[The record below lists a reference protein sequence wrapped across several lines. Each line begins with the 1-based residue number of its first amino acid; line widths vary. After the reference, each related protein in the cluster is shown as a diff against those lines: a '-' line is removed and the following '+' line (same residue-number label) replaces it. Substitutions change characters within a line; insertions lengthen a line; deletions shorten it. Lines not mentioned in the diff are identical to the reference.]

1 MLSTFFFNIFEEYGK
16 INRMELKEEVFLD
29 KFQKFCCNSLKLF
42 IGIALFLIFIC
53 SLGVFGAQV
62 KTNLELS
69 IFLLLGVSLVTGVFI
84 INSQLST
91 KIKVVLLLTL
101 SFLIRIWWILNID
114 SVPVSDYETM
124 YLSAKELLNGDYS
137 AFRGFKY
144 LARFPHLVCSTLYMA
159 LMILIFPISHLFA
172 IKIANVILSIISLI
186 LLYKLSDY
194 FLKHEKVKLAV
205 ILLGG
210 IYPAFISY
218 SSTYCTENIAI
229 PLFLGVML
237 LFMRACKSNDI
248 GKWLLCG
255 IVLAISDLFRAV
267 GIVFLI
273 AFVIYIFVFTQE
285 SKFRN
290 SLILIASMLFTT
302 FSVSLFLIST
312 GIIEKPLW
320 QGAEPSFATL
330 MLKGSNA
337 TSYGK
342 WNLEDAQ
349 FVEENLENKDLGKMC
364 IEKSIDRIRQLS
376 SLERIEF
383 FATKFLS
390 QWSIG
395 DFCGTY
401 WATLETE
408 NEIVGTVPRNFQI
421 AFSVIIFLSILSIFA
436 KNTPTSTTIMYILL
450 CGFGLVFMILETQ
463 QRYSYICSWIFV
475 ILATQGIE
483 NIINWRVKNVK
494 FFRRNNKRT

>member
-1 MLSTFFFNIFEEYGK
+1 M
-16 INRMELKEEVFLD
+16 D

-42 IGIALFLIFIC
+42 IGIAVFLIFIC
-53 SLGVFGAQV
+53 SLGVFGVQV

-69 IFLLLGVSLVTGVFI
+69 ISMLLGVSLVTGVFI

-91 KIKVVLLLTL
+91 KIKVVLLLML

-114 SVPVSDYETM
+114 SVPVSDFETM

-159 LMILIFPISHLFA
+159 LMILIFPTSHLFA
-172 IKIANVILSIISLI
+172 IKIVNVILSIISLI

-210 IYPAFISY
+210 IFPASIAY
-218 SSTYCTENIAI
+218 SATFCTENVAI
-229 PLFLGVML
+229 PLFLVAML
-237 LFMRACKSNDI
+237 LFMSACKTNDT

-255 IVLAISDLFRAV
+255 IVLSISNLFRAV
-267 GIVFLI
+267 GLVFLI
-273 AFVIYIFVFTQE
+273 AFVIYIFVFTKE

-290 SLILIASMLFTT
+290 SFIIISIMLFTT
-302 FSVSLFLIST
+302 FTTSLFLIST

-320 QGAEPSFATL
+320 QGTEPSFATL
-330 MLKGSNA
+330 MLKGSNVE
-337 TSYGK
+337 SDGK

-349 FVEENLENKDLGKMC
+349 FVEKNLGNANLSKMC
-364 IEKSIDRIRQLS
+364 IEKAINRITQLS
-376 SLERIEF
+376 LKEKVEF

-408 NEIVGTVPRNFQI
+408 NEITGIVPRNFQI
-421 AFSVIIFLSILSIFA
+421 IFSVFMLFSFLSVFT
-436 KNTPTSTTIMYILL
+436 KNTSVNTTIMYILL
-450 CGFGLVFMILETQ
+450 CGFGLIFMIIETQ
-463 QRYSYICSWIFV
+463 QRYSYVCSWIFV
-475 ILATQGIE
+475 ILAAQGIE
-483 NIINWRVKNVK
+483 NIIKWRVRNVK
-494 FFRRNNKRT
+494 IFSRNNKRT

>member
-194 FLKHEKVKLAV
+194 FLKH
-205 ILLGG
+205 
-210 IYPAFISY
+210 
-218 SSTYCTENIAI
+218 
-229 PLFLGVML
+229 
-237 LFMRACKSNDI
+237 
-248 GKWLLCG
+248 
-255 IVLAISDLFRAV
+255 
-267 GIVFLI
+267 
-273 AFVIYIFVFTQE
+273 
-285 SKFRN
+285 
-290 SLILIASMLFTT
+290 
-302 FSVSLFLIST
+302 
-312 GIIEKPLW
+312 
-320 QGAEPSFATL
+320 
-330 MLKGSNA
+330 
-337 TSYGK
+337 
-342 WNLEDAQ
+342 
-349 FVEENLENKDLGKMC
+349 
-364 IEKSIDRIRQLS
+364 
-376 SLERIEF
+376 
-383 FATKFLS
+383 
-390 QWSIG
+390 
-395 DFCGTY
+395 
-401 WATLETE
+401 
-408 NEIVGTVPRNFQI
+408 
-421 AFSVIIFLSILSIFA
+421 
-436 KNTPTSTTIMYILL
+436 
-450 CGFGLVFMILETQ
+450 
-463 QRYSYICSWIFV
+463 
-475 ILATQGIE
+475 
-483 NIINWRVKNVK
+483 
-494 FFRRNNKRT
+494 

>member
-1 MLSTFFFNIFEEYGK
+1 M
-16 INRMELKEEVFLD
+16 D

-42 IGIALFLIFIC
+42 IGVALFLIFIC
-53 SLGVFGAQV
+53 SLGVFGVQV

-69 IFLLLGVSLVTGVFI
+69 IFMLLGVGLVTGVFI

-114 SVPVSDYETM
+114 SVPVSDFETM

-159 LMILIFPISHLFA
+159 LMILIFPTSHLFA
-172 IKIANVILSIISLI
+172 IKIMDVILSIISLI

-210 IYPAFISY
+210 IFPASIAY
-218 SSTYCTENIAI
+218 SATYCTENVAI
-229 PLFLGVML
+229 PLFLAAML
-237 LFMRACKSNDI
+237 LFMSACKTNDT

-255 IVLAISDLFRAV
+255 IVLSISNLFRAV

-273 AFVIYIFVFTQE
+273 AFVIYIFVFTKE

-290 SLILIASMLFTT
+290 SFIIISIMLFTT
-302 FSVSLFLIST
+302 FTTSLFLIST

-320 QGAEPSFATL
+320 QGTEPSFATL
-330 MLKGSNA
+330 MLKGSNVA
-337 TSYGK
+337 SDGK

-349 FVEENLENKDLGKMC
+349 FIEENLGNENLSKIC
-364 IEKSIDRIRQLS
+364 TERAINRIIELPLLK
-376 SLERIEF
+376 RIEF
-383 FATKFLS
+383 FITKFLS

-408 NEIVGTVPRNFQI
+408 NEIIGIVPRNFQI
-421 AFSVIIFLSILSIFA
+421 IFSIIIFLSLLSVFN
-436 KNTPTSTTIMYILL
+436 KNISVSTTIMYILL
-450 CGFGLVFMILETQ
+450 CGFGLAFMILETQ
-463 QRYSYICSWIFV
+463 PRYSYICSWIFV
-475 ILATQGIE
+475 MLAAQGIE
-483 NIINWRVKNVK
+483 NIIKISWRVKNVK
-494 FFRRNNKRT
+494 FFSKINKGT

>member
-1 MLSTFFFNIFEEYGK
+1 M
-16 INRMELKEEVFLD
+16 D
-29 KFQKFCCNSLKLF
+29 KFQKFCYNSLKLF
-42 IGIALFLIFIC
+42 IGIAVFLIFIC
-53 SLGVFGAQV
+53 SLGVFGVQV

-69 IFLLLGVSLVTGVFI
+69 ISMLLGVSLVTGVFI

-91 KIKVVLLLTL
+91 KIKVVLLLML

-114 SVPVSDYETM
+114 SVPVSDFETM

-159 LMILIFPISHLFA
+159 LMILIFPTSHLFA
-172 IKIANVILSIISLI
+172 IKIVNVILSIISLI

-210 IYPAFISY
+210 IFPASIAY
-218 SSTYCTENIAI
+218 SATFCTENVAI
-229 PLFLGVML
+229 PLFLAAML
-237 LFMRACKSNDI
+237 LFMSACKTNDT

-255 IVLAISDLFRAV
+255 IVLSISNLFRAV
-267 GIVFLI
+267 GLVFLI
-273 AFVIYIFVFTQE
+273 AFVIYIFVFTKE

-290 SLILIASMLFTT
+290 SFIIISIMLFTT
-302 FSVSLFLIST
+302 FTTSLFLIST

-320 QGAEPSFATL
+320 QGTEPSFATL
-330 MLKGSNA
+330 MLKGSNVE
-337 TSYGK
+337 SDGK

-349 FVEENLENKDLGKMC
+349 FVEKNLGNANLSKMC
-364 IEKSIDRIRQLS
+364 IEKAINRITQLS
-376 SLERIEF
+376 LKEKVEF

-408 NEIVGTVPRNFQI
+408 NEITGIVPRNFQI
-421 AFSVIIFLSILSIFA
+421 IFSVFMLFSFLSVFT
-436 KNTPTSTTIMYILL
+436 KNTSVNTTIMYILL
-450 CGFGLVFMILETQ
+450 CGFGLIFMIIETQ
-463 QRYSYICSWIFV
+463 QRYSYVCSWIFV
-475 ILATQGIE
+475 ILAAQGIE
-483 NIINWRVKNVK
+483 NIIKWRVRNVK
-494 FFRRNNKRT
+494 IFSRNNKRT

>member
-1 MLSTFFFNIFEEYGK
+1 M
-16 INRMELKEEVFLD
+16 D

-42 IGIALFLIFIC
+42 IGVALFLIFIC
-53 SLGVFGAQV
+53 SLGVFGVQV

-69 IFLLLGVSLVTGVFI
+69 IFMLLGVGLVTGVFI

-114 SVPVSDYETM
+114 SVPVSDFETM

-159 LMILIFPISHLFA
+159 LMILIFPTSHLFA
-172 IKIANVILSIISLI
+172 IKIMDVILSIISLI

-210 IYPAFISY
+210 IFPASIAY
-218 SSTYCTENIAI
+218 SATYCTENVAI
-229 PLFLGVML
+229 PLFLAAML
-237 LFMRACKSNDI
+237 LFMSACKTNDT

-255 IVLAISDLFRAV
+255 IVLSISNLFRAV

-273 AFVIYIFVFTQE
+273 AFVIYIFVFTKE

-290 SLILIASMLFTT
+290 SFIIISIMLFTT
-302 FSVSLFLIST
+302 FTTSLFLIST

-320 QGAEPSFATL
+320 QGTEPSFATL
-330 MLKGSNA
+330 MLKGSNVA
-337 TSYGK
+337 SDGK

-349 FVEENLENKDLGKMC
+349 FIEENLGNENLSKIC
-364 IEKSIDRIRQLS
+364 TERAINRIIELPLLK
-376 SLERIEF
+376 RIEF
-383 FATKFLS
+383 FITKFLS

-408 NEIVGTVPRNFQI
+408 NEIIGIVPRNFQI
-421 AFSVIIFLSILSIFA
+421 IFSIIILLSLLSVFT
-436 KNTPTSTTIMYILL
+436 KNISVSTTIMYILL
-450 CGFGLVFMILETQ
+450 CGFGLAFMILETQ
-463 QRYSYICSWIFV
+463 PRYSYICSWIFV
-475 ILATQGIE
+475 MLAAQGIE
-483 NIINWRVKNVK
+483 NIIKWRVRNVK
-494 FFRRNNKRT
+494 IFSRNNKRT